1 LNTQH
6 FKYAVEVERTGS
18 ITQAADNLYMAQPN
32 LSKAIKELE
41 DTLGISI
48 FRRTSKG
55 VVPTEKGAE
64 FLVYAKRILMQLEKV
79 EALNAPQPELLQHFG
94 VSVPRVSYVARAVT
108 RFLSMLDPGKQMDV
122 HVCETGARETIEQV
136 AEGQFNIGVVRYRL
150 LYENYFT
157 RALEERHLRSELIWE
172 ADCLVTLSEKHPLAK
187 RRNVETEA
195 LGDLIELVNDDAD
208 APYLPDA
215 GRRAQGVQPVRRIM
229 VNDRANQF
237 ELLDRLPG
245 TFMWATPVPKD
256 MLSRFG
262 LVQLQSMSRE
272 GRSRDALIYPEGYS
286 MSPLEQRFI
295 NELYIA
301 RNEVAFPGRG
311 LAGI

>member
-1 LNTQH
+1 MNTQH

-41 DTLGISI
+41 DNLGISI
-48 FRRTSKG
+48 FRRTSRG

-64 FLVYAKRILMQLEKV
+64 FLVYAKRILLQLEKV
-79 EALNAPQPELLQHFG
+79 EALNSPQPDAMQDFG

-108 RFLSMLDPGKQMDV
+108 RFLSQLDPKKQMDIQ
-122 HVCETGARETIEQV
+122 VCETGALETIAQV
-136 AEGQFNIGVVRYRL
+136 AEGRFNIGVVRYRL
-150 LYENYFT
+150 LYENYFM
-157 RALEERHLRSELIWE
+157 RALEERHLLSELVWE
-172 ADCLVTLSEKHPLAK
+172 ADCLVTVSARHPLAK
-187 RRNVETEA
+187 KRSVEPEA
-195 LGDLIELVNDDAD
+195 LSELIELVNDDAD
-208 APYLPDA
+208 APYLSFGTKRSA
-215 GRRAQGVQPVRRIM
+215 GSGKLVRRIT

-245 TFMWATPVPKD
+245 TFMWATPVPGD

-262 LVQLQSMSRE
+262 LVQLESLGGE
-272 GRSRDALIYPEGYS
+272 GRSRDVLIYPEGYS
-286 MSPLEQRFI
+286 MGPLEKRFI

-301 RNEVAFPGRG
+301 RNEVAFPGRV
-311 LAGI
+311 